1 MACRHPK
8 RREWSFRR
16 CNPKWC
22 HVRGRTDSGVR
33 RARHDER
40 SGGQRAARGAG
51 SVALAAQTGGSSS
64 GVEIGCSLVPTGFG
78 SRPTASDPR
87 CLPRRTLVRTIK
99 RPTARTG
106 SGHNRAAFV
115 WSRSIESVKNATPVI
130 KKNSPKTNDQ
140 GSNGCLFT
148 TAPSRA
154 RTRVYGWS
162 FRVCF
167 ARKQSPPRRPSP
179 CRHHN
184 ARSDGSDRVNPIRMS
199 SWRSDRSHYGRTQQ

>member
-16 CNPKWC
+16 CNPQWC
-22 HVRGRTDSGVR
+22 HVRGRTHSGVR

-64 GVEIGCSLVPTGFG
+64 GVEIGCSSVPTGFG
-78 SRPTASDPR
+78 SRPTANDPR

-99 RPTARTG
+99 RPMARTG

-154 RTRVYGWS
+154 RTR
-162 FRVCF
+162 
-167 ARKQSPPRRPSP
+167 ARYRHGRADVAPRPLAGRRRAPRRLP
-179 CRHHN
+179 R
-184 ARSDGSDRVNPIRMS
+184 ARSGGSGRGIP
-199 SWRSDRSHYGRTQQ
+199 SHR